1 MAASAAK
8 KKQSAKREVK
18 REKNVGNQTKPKKT
32 SYREALQKAFD
43 DGYNRGWDSA
53 ETMSQRR
60 GVITASSAGYNCG
73 ASDNKKMKRHEEK
86 ARALKSK
93 SEKKKSKPVRK

>member
-8 KKQSAKREVK
+8 KKQSASKVVVK
-18 REKNVGNQTKPKKT
+18 RENAGKQTKQKAT

-43 DGYNRGWDSA
+43 DGYNRGWDAA

-93 SEKKKSKPVRK
+93 SEKKKSKAARK